1 MRSCVIESGTT
12 TEAMM
17 MDLLVQVV
25 VAAAILV
32 MVVLAVIAQD
42 RRTSVRERNLRDASH
57 RHWWNRTHG
66 GH

>member
-1 MRSCVIESGTT
+1 
-12 TEAMM
+12 M

-42 RRTSVRERNLRDASH
+42 RRTSVRERNLRSASH
-57 RHWWNRTHG
+57 RHWWNRTHN